1 MDPDNPES
9 LSSPLIKGPE
19 PVNLSPQPSYLAR
32 ARLLA
37 RSAWSSRWVR
47 AGLNTGIGALMLLLL
62 LRSVPA
68 GALAGHLE
76 PRHFEPVVGVLVL
89 TLLSQLVRAGR
100 WMLLLR
106 GVTRV
111 GYREALWVNASTQ
124 LLNYAIPVRA
134 GEALRLWWLARR
146 RRVPMAG
153 ALGIVVIDH
162 SFDLCGVAVVL
173 SVGAVLSGLGV
184 DRMLPSL
191 PGMLVALSLAL
202 AMFSAIVLSVVLG
215 PRIAGALWVRRML
228 RPCWHERLSGHA
240 TAVRGAAASLGGR
253 RRMAVLAGASAVAVM
268 LDGLAFAMLFMAL
281 GLAVPLLS
289 AVVTQVTLL
298 YATLLPS
305 APGYVGSLEAGGT
318 LLLSSA
324 LGLPEATAA
333 GAMVLWHLLAAFM
346 VVALGL
352 VALHRLRAA
361 GVLRFRVPT
370 IKK

>member
-1 MDPDNPES
+1 MDPDTVKP
-9 LSSPLIKGPE
+9 LSSPLGMAAP
-19 PVNLSPQPSYLAR
+19 PLQTTPSLAA
-32 ARLLA
+32 ARRLA
-37 RSAWSSRWVR
+37 GTAYRSKWVR
-47 AGLNTGIGALMLLLL
+47 GGINTVAGLLMLFLLW
-62 LRSVPA
+62 RSVPT
-68 GALAGHLE
+68 GAMLAHLE
-76 PRHFEPVVGVLVL
+76 PRHFEPVVGVLGL

-134 GEALRLWWLARR
+134 GEALRLWWLNRR
-146 RRVPMAG
+146 RRVPLAG

-173 SVGAVLSGLGV
+173 SIGAVLSGLG
-184 DRMLPSL
+184 DHMMPSL
-191 PGMLVALSLAL
+191 AGILVALGMAL
-202 AMFSAIVLSVVLG
+202 AMFAAIVLSVVVG
-215 PRIAGALWVRRML
+215 PRVAASSWVRRLL
-228 RPCWHERLSGHA
+228 RPCWHDRLTGHA
-240 TAVRGAAASLGGR
+240 TAVRGAAATLGGR
-253 RRMAVLAGASAVAVM
+253 RRMAIMIGASAVAVM

-318 LLLSSA
+318 LLLGNA
-324 LGLPEATAA
+324 LGLPRATAA
-333 GAMVLWHLLAAFM
+333 GAMVLWHAMAAFM
-346 VVALGL
+346 VIALGL
-352 VALHRLRAA
+352 VALYQLRAA
-361 GVLRFRVPT
+361 GVLRFRVPS
-370 IKK
+370 IRGR

>member
-1 MDPDNPES
+1 MDPDTAEP
-9 LSSPLIKGPE
+9 LSSPLGMAARPLLTT
-19 PVNLSPQPSYLAR
+19 PTLAA
-32 ARLLA
+32 ARRLA
-37 RSAWSSRWVR
+37 GAAYRSKWVR
-47 AGLNTGIGALMLLLL
+47 GGLNTGVGLLMLFLLW
-62 LRSVPA
+62 RSVPT
-68 GALAGHLE
+68 GAVLQHLE
-76 PRHFEPVVGVLVL
+76 PRHFEPVLGVLGL

-134 GEALRLWWLARR
+134 GEALRLWWLNRR
-146 RRVPMAG
+146 RRVPVAG

-173 SVGAVLSGLGV
+173 SVGAILSGLGV
-184 DRMLPSL
+184 DHMLPSL
-191 PGMLVALSLAL
+191 AGMLVALGMAL
-202 AMFSAIVLSVVLG
+202 AMFGAIVLSVVVG
-215 PRIAGALWVRRML
+215 PRVAASSWVRRLL
-228 RPCWHERLSGHA
+228 RPCWHDRLTGHA
-240 TAVRGAAASLGGR
+240 TAVRGAAATLGGR
-253 RRMAVLAGASAVAVM
+253 RRMAIMIGASAVAVM

-318 LLLSSA
+318 LLLGNA
-324 LGLPEATAA
+324 LGLPRATAA
-333 GAMVLWHLLAAFM
+333 GAMVLWHAMAAFM
-346 VVALGL
+346 VVALGV

-361 GVLRFRVPT
+361 GVLRFRIPT
-370 IKK
+370 IKGL